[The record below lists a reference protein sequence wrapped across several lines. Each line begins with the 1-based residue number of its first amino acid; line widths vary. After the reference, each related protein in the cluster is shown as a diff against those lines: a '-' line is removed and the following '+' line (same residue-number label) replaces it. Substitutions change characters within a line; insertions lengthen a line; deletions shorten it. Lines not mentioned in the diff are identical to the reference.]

1 MVLLDSVARNLSHA
15 RWAQQSAPGAAF
27 SLREILETP
36 ACLLPVFHASSGT
49 MTNDPADRPLLFDSH
64 AHLVADDQVR
74 YPRNPM
80 QRAADAPYRHP
91 GVIGKPGGHHG
102 PNPVN
107 EVPDALRMLQWMKD
121 ENVDGM
127 VAVQKRMIYRYD
139 NSYILDS
146 SDAYPDRFSAVVM
159 LDAQDE
165 NTPALVRQMVRAN
178 GLAGVRLFGG
188 RTPDGGMPW
197 LNSPAALKTWDV
209 VQEFGLVMDLEV
221 LSQGGG
227 GPSIPA
233 IIALA
238 RQYPAIRIVLD
249 HLLEPEMEEG
259 EHFGLDGRYQTL
271 SSEANIF
278 FKFTSINLDICREE
292 NIPAQ
297 KVLRRAV
304 DLFGADRLMWGSDI
318 GTSSGT
324 YKEMVQRFL
333 DSATLLNASEKSAV
347 FHDTGRRVFV
357 KGGIR
362 V

>member
-1 MVLLDSVARNLSHA
+1 
-15 RWAQQSAPGAAF
+15 
-27 SLREILETP
+27 
-36 ACLLPVFHASSGT
+36 
-49 MTNDPADRPLLFDSH
+49 MTTHNAVRPLLFDSH

-102 PNPVN
+102 PHPVN

-127 VAVQKRMIYRYD
+127 VAVQKRMIYRLD

-146 SDAYPDRFSAVVM
+146 SDLYPELFSAVVI
-159 LDAQDE
+159 LDAEADV
-165 NTPALVRQMVRAN
+165 TPALVRQYVRNN
-178 GLAGVRLFGG
+178 GLAGVRFFGG
-188 RTPDGGMPW
+188 RKADGSMPW
-197 LNSPAALKTWDV
+197 LNSPEALRTWDV
-209 VQEFGLVMDLEV
+209 AQEFGLVIDLEV
-221 LSQGGG
+221 LSEGGG

-238 RQYPAIRIVLD
+238 RKYPAIRIVLD
-249 HLLEPEMEEG
+249 HLLEPEMTEGHG
-259 EHFGLDGRYQTL
+259 EHYGLDERYETL
-271 SSEANIF
+271 ASEKNIF

-292 NIPAQ
+292 NIPAD

-304 DLFGADRLMWGSDI
+304 DLYGADHVMWGSDI

-324 YKEMVQRFL
+324 YKEMVQRFI
-333 DSATLLNASEKSAV
+333 DSAVLLTPPEKAAV
-347 FHDTGRRVFV
+347 FHDTGKRVFV
-357 KGGIR
+357 KGG
-362 V
+362 VHA

>member
-1 MVLLDSVARNLSHA
+1 
-15 RWAQQSAPGAAF
+15 
-27 SLREILETP
+27 
-36 ACLLPVFHASSGT
+36 
-49 MTNDPADRPLLFDSH
+49 MTTHNAVRPLLFDSH

-102 PNPVN
+102 PHPVN
-107 EVPDALRMLQWMKD
+107 EVPDALRMLQWMQD

-127 VAVQKRMIYRYD
+127 VAVQKRMIYRLD

-146 SDAYPDRFSAVVM
+146 SDLYPELFSAVVI
-159 LDAQDE
+159 LDAEDDA
-165 NTPALVRQMVRAN
+165 TPALVRQYVQNN
-178 GLAGVRLFGG
+178 GLAGVRFFGG
-188 RTPDGGMPW
+188 RKPDGSMPW
-197 LNSPAALKTWDV
+197 LNSPEALRTWDV
-209 VQEFGLVMDLEV
+209 AQEFGLVIDLEV
-221 LSQGGG
+221 LSEGGG

-238 RQYPAIRIVLD
+238 RKYPNIRIVLD
-249 HLLEPEMEEG
+249 HLLEPEMTEGHG
-259 EHFGLDGRYQTL
+259 EHYGLDARYETL
-271 SSEANIF
+271 AGEKNIF

-292 NIPAQ
+292 NIPAD

-304 DLFGADRLMWGSDI
+304 DLYGADHVMWGSDI

-333 DSATLLNASEKSAV
+333 DSAVLLNPQEKAAV
-347 FHDTGRRVFV
+347 FHDTGKCVFV
-357 KGGIR
+357 KGG
-362 V
+362 VHA

>member
-1 MVLLDSVARNLSHA
+1 MTANN
-15 RWAQQSAPGAAF
+15 
-27 SLREILETP
+27 
-36 ACLLPVFHASSGT
+36 AS
-49 MTNDPADRPLLFDSH
+49 RPLLFDSH
-64 AHLVADDQVR
+64 AHLVADDQTR

-91 GVIGKPGGHHG
+91 GVIGKPGGKHG
-102 PNPVN
+102 PNPIN
-107 EVPDALRMLQWMKD
+107 EVPDALRMLRWMEE
-121 ENVDGM
+121 ENVDGI

-146 SDAYPDRFSAVVM
+146 SDKYPDLFSAVVI
-159 LDAQDE
+159 LDAEDDG
-165 NTPALVRQMVRAN
+165 TPALVRQCIQKN

-188 RTPDGGMPW
+188 RRPDGSMPW
-197 LNSPAALKTWDV
+197 LNSPKALKTWDV
-209 VQEFGLVMDLEV
+209 AQEFGLVMDLEV

-233 IIALA
+233 IIELA
-238 RQYPAIRIVLD
+238 RKYPDIRIVLD

-259 EHFGLDGRYQTL
+259 EHFGLDERYQTL
-271 SSEANIF
+271 SSEKNIF

-292 NIPAQ
+292 NIPAE

-304 DLFGADRLMWGSDI
+304 DMFGADHLMWGSDI

-333 DSATLLNASEKSAV
+333 DSAVLLAPHEKSAV
-347 FHDTGRRVFV
+347 FHDTGKRVFV
-357 KGGIR
+357 KGGIKS
-362 V
+362 